1 MIESWRGDRGV
12 RGVFPVLA
20 GGGGVLELGQAEEA
34 TNWDSGRSGRIGKGK
49 SGPIGTAGEVGPFR
63 TGLYYPGL
71 ECFVRRDKQGRVG
84 RAGEAAQ

>member
-1 MIESWRGDRGV
+1 MCFLFWLE
-12 RGVFPVLA
+12 
-20 GGGGVLELGQAEEA
+20 GGEVLELGQAEEA
-34 TNWDSGRSGRIGKGK
+34 TNWDSGRSGRIGRGR
-49 SGPIGTAGEVGPFR
+49 SGPIGTAGEVGPYR